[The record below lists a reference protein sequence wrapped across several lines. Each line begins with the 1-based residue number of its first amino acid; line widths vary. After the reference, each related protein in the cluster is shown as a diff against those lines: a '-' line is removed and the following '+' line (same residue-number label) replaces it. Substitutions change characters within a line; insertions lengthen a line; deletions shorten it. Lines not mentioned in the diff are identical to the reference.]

1 MTHKIIDAQKMLQI
15 KKNYFVINEPETFK
29 KDLCIHFVM
38 STYETKNICKM
49 SQLYAGLSDLADTNS
64 PNQIVMPIPNNNSA
78 FTMST
83 KPHSKQPNPN
93 TKPKYILTLAQKIL
107 SPLSRPSELQGISA
121 DLINF
126 VRKTSFEFRQL
137 NFPKWFSDQDKK
149 KFVHLNFVLRDTLE
163 MDPFWQAIPYTT
175 LNLLSCSSSCIT
187 CLLSDIFQ
195 AVYSNYKT
203 EILIISSKNG
213 MKGVK
218 HAEEIKMRL

>member
-1 MTHKIIDAQKMLQI
+1 MLQI
-15 KKNYFVINEPETFK
+15 KKNYFTINEPEPAK

-38 STYETKNICKM
+38 TTCETKNVCKM
-49 SQLYAGLSDLADTNS
+49 SQLYAGLSELTDTNL
-64 PNQIVMPIPNNNSA
+64 PNPIVIPNNNSA
-78 FTMST
+78 FTIST
-83 KPHSKQPNPN
+83 KTHSKNPNPN
-93 TKPKYILTLAQKIL
+93 PKSKPKYILTLAEKIL

-137 NFPKWFSDQDKK
+137 DFPKWFSDQDKK

-163 MDPFWQAIPYTT
+163 MDPFWQVIPYTT
-175 LNLLSCSSSCIT
+175 LNLLSSSSSCIT
-187 CLLSDIFQ
+187 YLISDIFH

-203 EILIISSKNG
+203 EILIIASKNG

-218 HAEEIKMRL
+218 HAEEIKTRL